1 MKRKPWEILVVCL
14 PLLVSCGKNLKPYAD
29 VGIVYAFP
37 FSSDYWVHSD
47 RSWQCEQPEFLGE
60 FGLVSDTGFHVA
72 FHHYSM
78 VMCGTWN
85 DKPEIYNN
93 GLKFGWRFGGHKK

>member
-1 MKRKPWEILVVCL
+1 MIKKREAICWVCL
-14 PLLVSCGKNLKPYAD
+14 ILLTGCGKNLKPYAD
-29 VGIVYAFP
+29 IGVVYAFP
-37 FSSDYWVHSD
+37 FSSDYWIHSD
-47 RSWQCEQPEFLGE
+47 RSWQCEQPEFVGE
-60 FGLVSDTGFHVA
+60 FGMESDTGFHFG

-93 GLKFGWRFGGHKK
+93 GFKMGWRFGGYKE